1 MDVDLIQAG
10 YIQVDSKG
18 GIAQGNLDL
27 GAGNGKLTLTQEGH
41 NFSGVCFWLPG
52 ERFLCMTV
60 IVCVCVLGTPRF
72 MQSLVNRTKLTATL
86 RSWSAQAGAFEAPER
101 CTCPQLC
108 TRPWF
113 STWPWVSAWAQLCA
127 WPWVSAW
134 A

>member
-41 NFSGVCFWLPG
+41 NFSGVCFSLPG

-60 IVCVCVLGTPRF
+60 IVCVCVCSGNTSIYAKPC
-72 MQSLVNRTKLTATL
+72 QSHEVDCHAKIMV
-86 RSWSAQAGAFEAPER
+86 
-101 CTCPQLC
+101 CPS
-108 TRPWF
+108 RRI
-113 STWPWVSAWAQLCA
+113 
-127 WPWVSAW
+127 
-134 A
+134 